1 MAAAFMTVIIDVIND
16 SSSIDLPGA
25 TQLQAWGDTA
35 LKYLSVPSKPL
46 SLGLRIVDEDESAA
60 INLAYR
66 QKDYATN
73 VLSFSAELPDAV
85 LESLDELPLGDLVIC
100 APIVAR
106 EAAAQA
112 KSLPAHWAHMLIHGM
127 LHLNGFDHE
136 SESEALEMET
146 LEARILED
154 LGFENPY
161 QSEQQH

>member
-1 MAAAFMTVIIDVIND
+1 MAATFMTVIIDVIND
-16 SSSIDLPGA
+16 STRIDLPGA

-73 VLSFSAELPDAV
+73 VLSFSAELPEAILD
-85 LESLDELPLGDLVIC
+85 SLDEVPLGDLVIC

-106 EAAAQA
+106 EADAQA

-146 LEARILED
+146 LEARILEE
-154 LGFENPY
+154 LGFDNPY
-161 QSEQQH
+161 QPEQQQ

>member
-1 MAAAFMTVIIDVIND
+1 MTVIIDVIYD
-16 SSSIDLPGA
+16 SACTDIPA
-25 TQLQAWGDTA
+25 ETQFRDWGQTA
-35 LKYLSVPSKPL
+35 VKYLKMSSKPL

-73 VLSFSAELPDAV
+73 VLSFSAKLPDII
-85 LESLDELPLGDLVIC
+85 LDSLDEIPLGDLVIC

-106 EAAAQA
+106 EAATQA
-112 KSLPAHWAHMLIHGM
+112 KTLPAHWAHMLIHGL

-136 SESEALEMET
+136 TEAEACEMEE
-146 LEARILED
+146 LETQILEE

-161 QSEQQH
+161 TAEQQH

>member
-1 MAAAFMTVIIDVIND
+1 MTVIIDVIND
-16 SSSIDLPGA
+16 SNSTQVPGA
-25 TQLQAWGDTA
+25 PQLQIWGDTA
-35 LKYLSVPSKPL
+35 LNYLTVPDKPL

-66 QKDYATN
+66 QKHYATN
-73 VLSFSAELPDAV
+73 VLSFRAELPDAV
-85 LESLDELPLGDLVIC
+85 LESLDEVPLGDLVIC

-136 SESEALEMET
+136 SESDALEMET
-146 LEARILED
+146 LETRILHD
-154 LGFENPY
+154 LGFDNPY
-161 QSEQQH
+161 QSEQQQ

>member
-1 MAAAFMTVIIDVIND
+1 MTVIIDVIND
-16 SSSIDLPGA
+16 STSTQVPDAP
-25 TQLQAWGDTA
+25 QLQIWGDTA
-35 LKYLSVPSKPL
+35 LNYLTVPDKPL

-73 VLSFSAELPDAV
+73 VLSFSAELPDVV
-85 LESLDELPLGDLVIC
+85 LESLDEVPLGDIVIC

-136 SESEALEMET
+136 SESEAQEMET
-146 LEARILED
+146 LETRILHD
-154 LGFENPY
+154 LGFDNPY
-161 QSEQQH
+161 PSEQPQ

>member
-1 MAAAFMTVIIDVIND
+1 MAAMFMTVIIDVIND
-16 SSSIDLPGA
+16 STSINLPGA

-73 VLSFSAELPDAV
+73 VLSFSAELPEAILD
-85 LESLDELPLGDLVIC
+85 SLDEVPLGDLVIC

-106 EAAAQA
+106 EADAQA

-146 LEARILED
+146 LEARILEE
-154 LGFENPY
+154 LGFDNPY
-161 QSEQQH
+161 QPEQQQ

>member
-1 MAAAFMTVIIDVIND
+1 MTVIIDVIND
-16 SSSIDLPGA
+16 STRIDLPGA

-73 VLSFSAELPDAV
+73 VLSFSAELPEAILD
-85 LESLDELPLGDLVIC
+85 SLDEVPLGDLVIC

-106 EAAAQA
+106 EADAQA
-112 KSLPAHWAHMLIHGM
+112 KRLPAHWAHMLIHGM

-146 LEARILED
+146 LEARILEE
-154 LGFENPY
+154 LGFDNPY
-161 QSEQQH
+161 QPEQQQ

>member
-16 SSSIDLPGA
+16 STSTQVPGA
-25 TQLQAWGDTA
+25 AQLQIWGDTA
-35 LKYLSVPSKPL
+35 LKYLTVPDKPL

-85 LESLDELPLGDLVIC
+85 LESLDEVPLGDLVIC

-106 EAAAQA
+106 EATAQA

-146 LEARILED
+146 LETRILHD
-154 LGFENPY
+154 LGFDNPY
-161 QSEQQH
+161 QSEQQQ

>member
-16 SSSIDLPGA
+16 STSIDLPGA

-73 VLSFSAELPDAV
+73 VLSFSAELPEAILD
-85 LESLDELPLGDLVIC
+85 SLDEVPLGDLVIC

-106 EAAAQA
+106 EADAQA
-112 KSLPAHWAHMLIHGM
+112 KSLTAHWAHMLIHGM

-146 LEARILED
+146 LEERILEE
-154 LGFENPY
+154 LGFDNPY
-161 QSEQQH
+161 QPEQQQ